1 MKQTEEK
8 DKVGRRDFMKAAIA
22 GIGGVIGAAI
32 GIPAI
37 AYIIGPAQKGED
49 SGWIRL
55 GAVSKVEMNVPTLFK
70 TVIETQ
76 TGWVSEEEEFSA
88 YVLTENGR
96 DFTVMSN
103 VCTHLGCRVRWIND
117 QDSFFCPC
125 HNAAFARDG
134 SVLDGPPP
142 RPLDRFESKVEDGNL
157 YVKRG

>member
-1 MKQTEEK
+1 MKESKERM
-8 DKVGRRDFMKAAIA
+8 GRRDFMKAAIA
-22 GIGGVIGAAI
+22 SIGGIIGATI

-37 AYIIGPAQKGED
+37 SYIVGPAQKAED

-55 GAVSKVEMNVPTLFK
+55 GAVSKVEMNIPTLFK

-88 YVLTENGR
+88 YVLTDNGR

-142 RPLDRFESKVEDGNL
+142 RPLDRFESKVEDGFL
-157 YVKRG
+157 FVKRGS